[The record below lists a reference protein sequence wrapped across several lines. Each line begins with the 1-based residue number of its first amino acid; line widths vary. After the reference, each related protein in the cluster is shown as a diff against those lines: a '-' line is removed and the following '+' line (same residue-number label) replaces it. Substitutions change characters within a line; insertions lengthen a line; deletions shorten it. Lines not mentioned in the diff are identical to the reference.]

1 MLSGPTVRLARSA
14 LEVVEA
20 EGGFDLM
27 HVHDWP
33 VSFASFAVQDAYA
46 LPMLSTIHA
55 TERGRYRGWLYSDL
69 SRAIDGAER
78 QLVECSQS
86 VITCSRAMKNEVTQ
100 YFGVPGERVRCDSQ
114 RRRCAAF

>member
-1 MLSGPTVRLARSA
+1 M
-14 LEVVEA
+14 VEA

-33 VSFASFAVQDAYA
+33 VSFASFVVQDAYG

-78 QLVECSQS
+78 QLVQCSQA

-100 YFGVPGERVRCDSQ
+100 YFGVPAS
-114 RRRCAAF
+114 AWL